1 MTTPVG
7 GSGGGYLSATASID
21 TANTSNFEGG
31 FASHAMTFLGMSFT
45 AEESKK
51 LWQSIMA
58 MISHQIQ
65 HDNERAIAAL
75 RKLREEQK

>member
-7 GSGGGYLSATASID
+7 GSGGGYISATASID
-21 TANTSNFEGG
+21 ASNTTFEGG

-45 AEESKK
+45 ADEAKK

-75 RKLREEQK
+75 RKLREDQK